1 MDIGEFTVL
10 IAGTSS
16 KDEGAKCDPP
26 LPPPPQAGV
35 SLCLLEGGVGDVC
48 SFPKLTKN
56 SKNESVGEMPV
67 QGKFDQVASDPKSSC
82 GLYQRHENPPTD
94 GSIKNSQWDAGDE
107 LLSARV
113 RLGLQREYHHQYSPH
128 NSLYKLFLMI

>member
-1 MDIGEFTVL
+1 MDIAEFTVL

-35 SLCLLEGGVGDVC
+35 SLCLLEEGAGGVY
-48 SFPKLTKN
+48 SSPMLTKN
-56 SKNESVGEMPV
+56 SENESVSEMSV

-82 GLYQRHENPPTD
+82 GLY
-94 GSIKNSQWDAGDE
+94 
-107 LLSARV
+107 
-113 RLGLQREYHHQYSPH
+113 
-128 NSLYKLFLMI
+128 

>member
-1 MDIGEFTVL
+1 MDIAEFTVL
-10 IAGTSS
+10 IIAGTSS

-26 LPPPPQAGV
+26 LPPPKQG
-35 SLCLLEGGVGDVC
+35 SLCACWREGWGVVC

-56 SKNESVGEMPV
+56 SKNESVSEMPV

-113 RLGLQREYHHQYSPH
+113 
-128 NSLYKLFLMI
+128 